1 MINTKRSVLC
11 RGVPLSTQQLSRDF
25 LVRRTKALHGNWTLL
40 VSKETL
46 ASRRAFDIYDERVC
60 EEVQIYKRTS
70 KHSLLHAAS
79 HRNQSHPRR
88 QLSPPQVRGA
98 GRPRRGDPEQR
109 VPVGILEHGVV
120 PGLAGADPGRDG
132 GDVQWSV
139 DDLARG
145 GVGGDGVADG
155 EGACVAEQAGWE
167 E

>member
-1 MINTKRSVLC
+1 MLSVKESRCRRSTVESRLF
-11 RGVPLSTQQLSRDF
+11 GATQESIAGNLDI
-25 LVRRTKALHGNWTLL
+25 VHGFN
-40 VSKETL
+40 SKETL
-46 ASRRAFDIYDERVC
+46 SSRHAFDLYDERVC

-70 KHSLLHAAS
+70 KHSLLHAVS
-79 HRNQSHPRR
+79 HRNESHPRR
-88 QLSPPQVRGA
+88 QLPPPQVRGA

-132 GDVQWSV
+132 GNVQGSV
-139 DDLARG
+139 DHLARG